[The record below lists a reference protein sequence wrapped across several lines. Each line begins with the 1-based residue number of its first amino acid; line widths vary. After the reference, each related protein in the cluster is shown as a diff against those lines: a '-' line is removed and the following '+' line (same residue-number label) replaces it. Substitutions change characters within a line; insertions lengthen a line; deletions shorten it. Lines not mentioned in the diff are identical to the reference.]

1 MQGNLANSYE
11 MLGRDEEALPIR
23 REVYSETLK
32 LHGKE
37 HAQTLREANNYAST
51 LKDLKHFDEAKSLL
65 QKTMPVARRAL
76 GASHNITLRV
86 RWCYAQTLYKD
97 DAATLDELREAVTS
111 LEELE
116 RTARRVFGGAHPTTA
131 GMELH
136 LQDARAALHAREVSP
151 PAGDA

>member
-1 MQGNLANSYE
+1 MC
-11 MLGRDEEALPIR
+11 
-23 REVYSETLK
+23 
-32 LHGKE
+32 
-37 HAQTLREANNYAST
+37 
-51 LKDLKHFDEAKSLL
+51 
-65 QKTMPVARRAL
+65 KTIPVARRIL
-76 GASHNITLRV
+76 GENHDLTLKTR
-86 RWCYAQTLYKD
+86 CIYAEALYKD

-136 LQDARAALHAREVSP
+136 LQDARAALRAREVSP